1 VSQRIRPYRAEDAAA
16 VREVHLQAF
25 GGRGDEPRLV
35 ELLHAAGA
43 APVSLVA
50 ATQPDGRVV
59 GHLLFSPVQIGG
71 RETDLPKMVG
81 LAPVGVLPEYQG
93 RGIGSSLIREG
104 LDACRE
110 AGYGAAVVLGEPG
123 YYTRFGFERATNG
136 NFETGE
142 FTHWNGANQING
154 SGDWFVYEGTI
165 SPLSD
170 HNIAAPP
177 QGNFAATTDQE
188 DPGSHVLYRN
198 IKLESGMRHELSFY
212 LYYRNRAG
220 EFFTPDTLD
229 FRHFPNQQYR
239 VDLLRPKADPF
250 TVNPNA
256 IKATLFRTE
265 VGDPNR
271 LDPTLLTFNLTQ
283 FAGDTVRLR
292 FAEVDNQDYFQAS
305 VDRVRV
311 TSEPR

>member
-1 VSQRIRPYRAEDAAA
+1 VSQRIRPYHAEDAAA

-93 RGIGSSLIREG
+93 RGIGSRLIREG

-123 YYTRFGFERATNG
+123 YYTRFGFERASGKGLG
-136 NFETGE
+136 NEYGVDEYFMVVEL
-142 FTHWNGANQING
+142 ING
-154 SGDWFVYEGTI
+154 TLDSVSGTI
-165 SPLSD
+165 R
-170 HNIAAPP
+170 
-177 QGNFAATTDQE
+177 
-188 DPGSHVLYRN
+188 YR
-198 IKLESGMRHELSFY
+198 E
-212 LYYRNRAG
+212 
-220 EFFTPDTLD
+220 EF
-229 FRHFPNQQYR
+229 REIS
-239 VDLLRPKADPF
+239 A
-250 TVNPNA
+250 
-256 IKATLFRTE
+256 
-265 VGDPNR
+265 
-271 LDPTLLTFNLTQ
+271 
-283 FAGDTVRLR
+283 
-292 FAEVDNQDYFQAS
+292 
-305 VDRVRV
+305 
-311 TSEPR
+311 